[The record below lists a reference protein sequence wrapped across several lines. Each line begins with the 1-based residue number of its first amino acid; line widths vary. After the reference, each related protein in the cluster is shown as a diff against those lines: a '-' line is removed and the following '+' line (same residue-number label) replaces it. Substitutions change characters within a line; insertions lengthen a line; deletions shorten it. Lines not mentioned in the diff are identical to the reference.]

1 MDRPSLDKELAR
13 VLRPSGRAIWFS
25 FSRSSGLF
33 GNQDLDFNEAYYS
46 VGFDEDGSGAAGS
59 SEPTEVL
66 RVQRPTSYGD
76 LRNHIEFRCHSN
88 LKQMS
93 DDTVARLV
101 SLIPPD
107 LSALEI
113 SLDVFEFA
121 PDAGGMTPVRGA
133 PRAA

>member
-1 MDRPSLDKELAR
+1 
-13 VLRPSGRAIWFS
+13 
-25 FSRSSGLF
+25 
-33 GNQDLDFNEAYYS
+33 
-46 VGFDEDGSGAAGS
+46 
-59 SEPTEVL
+59 
-66 RVQRPTSYGD
+66 
-76 LRNHIEFRCHSN
+76 
-88 LKQMS
+88 MS

-121 PDAGGMTPVRGA
+121 PDACGMTPVRGA